1 METANT
7 NTTASGTMTG
17 TTANFNQW
25 SNASF
30 IRSQV
35 VGESVEFIY
44 SQYQLVTFS
53 TGFYN
58 LPAETRVFKIV
69 FSCVNGKWN
78 VSEPIYGKVIP
89 AQEEDYDFF

>member
-30 IRSQV
+30 IRSQI
-35 VGESVEFIY
+35 VGESVDCGTPISFSITLSDRY
-44 SQYQLVTFS
+44 RLFLVSQ
-53 TGFYN
+53 
-58 LPAETRVFKIV
+58 A
-69 FSCVNGKWN
+69 N
-78 VSEPIYGKVIP
+78 VLFMVLF
-89 AQEEDYDFF
+89 D